1 MLPRNLESLEAGTAG
16 AQRTLQRVDLGEV
29 DYLEAIDAMTGWAAE
44 RRAGSAGDRLFLLSH
59 PPVITYGQR
68 TDPADLRRGHHD
80 MPLVAV
86 DRGGYATYHG
96 PGQLVGY
103 LIMDTRGQGAAD
115 VVRWLED
122 GLVSALQL
130 LGFSTQRRATPPGAS
145 SLVGVW
151 TPDHRKVA
159 SIGMRIRGG
168 ITSHGFALNIDPDL
182 HAFEQFTVCG
192 LPGVTMTSLRELAE
206 QNGTPPPTDAAVRD
220 AVTTALTESLRSQG
234 EIPS

>member
-1 MLPRNLESLEAGTAG
+1 MAG
-16 AQRTLQRVDLGEV
+16 AERTLQRVDLGEI

-44 RRAGSAGDRLFLLSH
+44 RRAGTVGDRLFLLSH

-68 TDPADLRRGHHD
+68 TDPADLRRGRHEI
-80 MPLVAV
+80 PLIAV

-103 LIMDTRGQGAAD
+103 LIMDIRDQGAAD

-122 GLVSALQL
+122 GLVHALRL

-151 TPDHRKVA
+151 TPAPDHRKIA

-192 LPGVTMTSLRELAE
+192 LPEVAMTSLRELAE
-206 QNGTPPPTDAAVRD
+206 QTGTPLPTDAAVRD
-220 AVTTALTESLRSQG
+220 AVTTALTELSHSRQETS
-234 EIPS
+234 SHVKV

>member
-1 MLPRNLESLEAGTAG
+1 MATAE
-16 AQRTLQRVDLGEV
+16 RTLQRVDLGEI
-29 DYLEAIDAMTGWAAE
+29 DYLDAIDAMAGWTAQ
-44 RRAGSAGDRLFLLSH
+44 RRAGTVGDRLFLLSH

-68 TDPADLRRGHHD
+68 TDPADLRRGHHEI
-80 MPLVAV
+80 PLVAV

-103 LIMDTRGQGAAD
+103 LIMDIRDQGAAD

-122 GLVSALQL
+122 GLVRALRM
-130 LGFSTQRRATPPGAS
+130 LGFSTQRRPTPPGAS

-192 LPGVTMTSLRELAE
+192 LPDVTMTSLRELAE
-206 QNGTPPPTDAAVRD
+206 QTGTPLPADAAVRD
-220 AVTTALTESLRSQG
+220 AVTTALTE
-234 EIPS
+234 PSHSGHEASSHIKL

>member
-1 MLPRNLESLEAGTAG
+1 MAGWTA
-16 AQRTLQRVDLGEV
+16 Q
-29 DYLEAIDAMTGWAAE
+29 
-44 RRAGSAGDRLFLLSH
+44 RRAGTVGDRLFLLSH

-68 TDPADLRRGHHD
+68 TDPADLRRGHHEI
-80 MPLVAV
+80 PLVAV

-103 LIMDTRGQGAAD
+103 LIMDIRDQGAAD

-122 GLVSALQL
+122 GLVRALRM
-130 LGFSTQRRATPPGAS
+130 LGFSTQRRP
-145 SLVGVW
+145 

-182 HAFEQFTVCG
+182 HAFERFTVCG
-192 LPGVTMTSLRELAE
+192 LPDVTMTSLRELAE
-206 QNGTPPPTDAAVRD
+206 QTGTPLPTDAAVRD
-220 AVTTALTESLRSQG
+220 AVTTALTEAIAQRA
-234 EIPS
+234 

>member
-1 MLPRNLESLEAGTAG
+1 MAGTE
-16 AQRTLQRVDLGEV
+16 RTLQRVDLGEI
-29 DYLEAIDAMTGWAAE
+29 DYLEAIDAMAGWAAE
-44 RRAGSAGDRLFLLSH
+44 RRAGTAGDRLFLLSH

-68 TDPADLRRGHHD
+68 TTLADLRRGHHD

-103 LIMDTRGQGAAD
+103 LIMDIRDQGAAD

-122 GLVSALQL
+122 GLVSALRL
-130 LGFSTQRRATPPGAS
+130 LGFSTQRRPTPPGAS

-182 HAFEQFTVCG
+182 GAFKQFTVCG
-192 LPGVTMTSLRELAE
+192 LPDVTMTSLTELAA
-206 QNGTPPPTDAAVRD
+206 QTGTPPPTDAAVRD
-220 AVTTALTESLRSQG
+220 AVTTALTESLRSRHKMSSQ
-234 EIPS
+234 IKL

>member
-1 MLPRNLESLEAGTAG
+1 LLPANLENLQDTEAAMAG
-16 AQRTLQRVDLGEV
+16 AERTLQRVDLGEV
-29 DYLEAIDAMTGWAAE
+29 DYLEAIDAMAGWTAE
-44 RRAGSAGDRLFLLSH
+44 RRAGTAGDRLFLLSH

-68 TDPADLRRGHHD
+68 TDPVDLRRSLHEI
-80 MPLVAV
+80 PLVAV

-103 LIMDTRGQGAAD
+103 LIMDIRNQGAAD

-122 GLVSALQL
+122 GLVSALRL
-130 LGFSTQRRATPPGAS
+130 LGFSTQRRTTPPGAS

-192 LPGVTMTSLRELAE
+192 LPDVTMTSLRELAE
-206 QNGTPPPTDAAVRD
+206 QAKRPVPTDAAVRD
-220 AVTTALTESLRSQG
+220 AVTTALTGPRH
-234 EIPS
+234 